1 VLFHF
6 EQREVRPGPTIDF
19 MVSRPVALLLFA
31 AASALSSP
39 NGVENGQASPSPAFT
54 VLVSGEVRYPGRA
67 TLTASTMTVPDAL
80 AAVGSP
86 TGSAGDE
93 VTVIRI
99 SKSGA
104 AQERRTINIKD
115 MEQGKAGVD
124 VTLED
129 GDIVNVPLA
138 KRFFISGLVKR
149 PASYKWSAGTTVSQ
163 AIVMVGGLTEGGT
176 TRRIR
181 IGRVVNGKT
190 VEVSARPGDTILPN
204 DEITI
209 QRRMF

>member
-1 VLFHF
+1 
-6 EQREVRPGPTIDF
+6 
-19 MVSRPVALLLFA
+19 MVSRPVALLLIA
-31 AASALSSP
+31 AAGLPASGPPAHF
-39 NGVENGQASPSPAFT
+39 VNGQASGSLEFT

-93 VTVIRI
+93 VIVIRI
-99 SKSGA
+99 SKVGG
-104 AQERRTINIKD
+104 AQERRTINIKE
-115 MEQGKAGVD
+115 MEQGKPGVD
-124 VTLED
+124 VGLED

-149 PASYKWSAGTTVSQ
+149 PGSYKWSAGTTVSQ
-163 AIVMVGGLTEGGT
+163 AIVMVGGLTEGGNA
-176 TRRIR
+176 RRIR

-190 VEVSARPGDTILPN
+190 VEISAQLDDKILPN
-204 DEITI
+204 DEIRI
-209 QRRMF
+209 RRTMF

>member
-1 VLFHF
+1 
-6 EQREVRPGPTIDF
+6 
-19 MVSRPVALLLFA
+19 MLLIA
-31 AASALSSP
+31 AASARIPASDP
-39 NGVENGQASPSPAFT
+39 PVRFANGQASQSPELT

-80 AAVGSP
+80 AAVGSL

-93 VTVIRI
+93 VIVIRI
-99 SKSGA
+99 SKVGG

-124 VTLED
+124 VALED

-149 PASYKWSAGTTVSQ
+149 PGSYKWSAGTTVSQ

-181 IGRVVNGKT
+181 IGRVVNGKA
-190 VEVSARPGDTILPN
+190 VEVSAQPGDTILPN
-204 DEITI
+204 DEIKI
-209 QRRMF
+209 QRKMF

>member
-1 VLFHF
+1 
-6 EQREVRPGPTIDF
+6 
-19 MVSRPVALLLFA
+19 MVSRPVALLLLV
-31 AASALSSP
+31 AASGLSSGAQISASGP
-39 NGVENGQASPSPAFT
+39 PAGFENDQASPSVAFT

-93 VTVIRI
+93 VTVIRL
-99 SKSGA
+99 SKSGG
-104 AQERRTINIKD
+104 AQERRTINMKD

-124 VTLED
+124 VALED

-149 PASYKWSAGTTVSQ
+149 PGSYKWSAGTTVSQ
-163 AIVMVGGLTEGGT
+163 AIVMVGGLTEGGNA
-176 TRRIR
+176 RRIR

-190 VEVSARPGDTILPN
+190 VEVSAQLGDAILPN
-204 DEITI
+204 DEIKI
-209 QRRMF
+209 QRKMF

>member
-1 VLFHF
+1 
-6 EQREVRPGPTIDF
+6 
-19 MVSRPVALLLFA
+19 MPVALLLIV
-31 AASALSSP
+31 AASAQIPASGP
-39 NGVENGQASPSPAFT
+39 PADAVNGQASPSLAFT

-99 SKSGA
+99 SKSGGE
-104 AQERRTINIKD
+104 QERRTINMKD

-124 VTLED
+124 VALED

-149 PASYKWSAGTTVSQ
+149 PGSYKWSAGTTVSQ
-163 AIVMVGGLTEGGT
+163 AIVMVGGLTEGGNA
-176 TRRIR
+176 RRIR
-181 IGRVVNGKT
+181 IARIVNGKT
-190 VEVSARPGDTILPN
+190 VEVSAQLDDKILPN
-204 DEITI
+204 DEIKI
-209 QRRMF
+209 QRKMF

>member
-1 VLFHF
+1 
-6 EQREVRPGPTIDF
+6 
-19 MVSRPVALLLFA
+19 MSRPVALLLI
-31 AASALSSP
+31 AASARIPASGP
-39 NGVENGQASPSPAFT
+39 PAHFVTGQASPSPVFT

-67 TLTASTMTVPDAL
+67 ALTASTMTVPDAL

-93 VTVIRI
+93 IIVIRI
-99 SKSGA
+99 SKVSGA
-104 AQERRTINIKD
+104 QDRRTINIKD

-129 GDIVNVPLA
+129 GDIVNVPVA

-149 PASYKWSAGTTVSQ
+149 PGSYKWSAGTTVSQ

-190 VEVSARPGDTILPN
+190 VEVSAQPDDTILPN
-204 DEITI
+204 DEIKI
-209 QRRMF
+209 QRKMF